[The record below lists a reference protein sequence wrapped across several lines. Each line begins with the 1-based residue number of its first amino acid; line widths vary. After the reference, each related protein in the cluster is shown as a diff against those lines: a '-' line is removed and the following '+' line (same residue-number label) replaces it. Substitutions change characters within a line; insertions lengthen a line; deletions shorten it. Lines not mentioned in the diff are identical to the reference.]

1 MQAALDAS
9 WPDAKFVVRGR
20 AKSKE
25 TLAEK
30 LNRMGPHTLPIIR
43 DLAGIRVV
51 GKMSRRQQDQVM
63 SDACRALGYEKPKLI
78 DRRQSPSFGYR
89 ALHAELVY
97 QGCKIEVQVRT
108 ELQHLWADA
117 YERFADTLGREIRY
131 SSELRHLTSDE
142 RALVGFMQ
150 ELSTYIDEVERQ
162 LVELE
167 EAEAEAEAA
176 RARLRVLVDRIKAAK
191 EETADIEGMIRIR
204 IIDTLKGWQR
214 TPGAG
219 GPTG

>member
-1 MQAALDAS
+1 MSLSKKQLKAVGRALAAGSMTAEQRADLDALLILADQAALSAEVTVQAALDAS

-108 ELQHLWADA
+108 ELRHLWADA
-117 YERFADTLGREIRY
+117 YEGSPTPSGVRFDTAANFGTLHQTSGPWWVSCKNCRHILMR
-131 SSELRHLTSDE
+131 SSVS
-142 RALVGFMQ
+142 
-150 ELSTYIDEVERQ
+150 
-162 LVELE
+162 
-167 EAEAEAEAA
+167 
-176 RARLRVLVDRIKAAK
+176 
-191 EETADIEGMIRIR
+191 
-204 IIDTLKGWQR
+204 
-214 TPGAG
+214 
-219 GPTG
+219 